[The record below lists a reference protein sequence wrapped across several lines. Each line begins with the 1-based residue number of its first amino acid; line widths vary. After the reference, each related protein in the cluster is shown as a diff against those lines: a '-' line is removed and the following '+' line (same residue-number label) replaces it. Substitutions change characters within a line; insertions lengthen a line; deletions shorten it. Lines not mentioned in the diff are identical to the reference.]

1 MSNVNF
7 KWALHSWKIPLHFVG
22 LTVSYILYAAVNAC
36 NYKILQ
42 NILVSNKCSWTNISS
57 LTGMTFSH
65 GFRREKKR
73 RRFVM
78 VMVSDDDRRW
88 VNFSCRLHRLMFR
101 RHGLSMEWCVYVW
114 ISLKNMG
121 LQRQCTRRET
131 FRVSHFSRQR
141 HVVVRLS
148 KW

>member
-1 MSNVNF
+1 VSNVNF
-7 KWALHSWKIPLHFVG
+7 KWALHSWKIPLNFVG

-42 NILVSNKCSWTNISS
+42 NILVSNKCSWTNTSS

-65 GFRREKKR
+65 GFWREKKR

-114 ISLKNMG
+114 ISLKIWAYNG
-121 LQRQCTRRET
+121 NA
-131 FRVSHFSRQR
+131 RVEKLFVCRTLAASDMWLFNW
-141 HVVVRLS
+141 S